1 LTCGFC
7 SAALQRSTSRC
18 RPEGRRYKGVG
29 EILRSV
35 LAWSGRDLS
44 YKAQGAVVADV
55 LSAAGGLTCGF
66 CSAALQ
72 RSTSRCRPEGR
83 RYKGVG
89 EILRSVLAWS
99 GRDLSY
105 KAQGAVVADV
115 LSAAGGLTCG
125 FCSFV
130 ALRFSAAHQD
140 AGLKAGATK
149 ALEKSSGQ
157 SRLGRDGI

>member
-1 LTCGFC
+1 MLP
-7 SAALQRSTSRC
+7 S
-18 RPEGRRYKGVG
+18 PELVRVAKRMVWFKPP
-29 EILRSV
+29 EETLEDTAFF
-35 LAWSGRDLS
+35 LAHVMTYGTVED
-44 YKAQGAVVADV
+44 VVTAKKYYTHV

-89 EILRSVLAWS
+89 EILRSVPAWS

-115 LSAAGGLTCG
+115 L
-125 FCSFV
+125 FCRRRIDV
-130 ALRFSAAHQD
+130 RVL
-140 AGLKAGATK
+140 
-149 ALEKSSGQ
+149 
-157 SRLGRDGI
+157 